1 VAITVTKTLTAT
13 EQMDLSNLRVTYS
26 FTLDAV
32 YAETT
37 SGWIKLSGLPASKTL
52 VMRRYDMTSSVNNQ
66 VAFYNNDTTAD
77 TTTEIDKAGSATTYN
92 KAPVVS
98 GAKLDSGILFRTDA
112 NGCLYC
118 APNLA
123 SSGNITRLDVFIT
136 WP

>member
-1 VAITVTKTLTAT
+1 MAITVTKTLTAV
-13 EQMDLSNLRVTYS
+13 EQVELPTLRVTYS
-26 FTLDAV
+26 FTLDAS

-37 SGWIKLSGLPASKTL
+37 SGWVKLSGLPANKAL
-52 VMRRYDMTSSVNNQ
+52 VIRRYDLTSSVNNQ
-66 VAFYNNDTTAD
+66 VGFYNNDTTAD
-77 TTTEIDKAGSATTYN
+77 TTTEIDKAGSAGTYN
-92 KAPVVS
+92 KAPTVS

-118 APNLA
+118 QPNLA